1 MFLIVQAGPVAVLRT
16 PDVCAG
22 DAQSA
27 LQSIVS
33 AISAA
38 SAAVPGST
46 TSAKRALDIAGA
58 DLESRDATV
67 ELASRQADD
76 LAIVGAVL
84 AEIITDI
91 VEAIAGLADNLKAL
105 PLIVSA
111 VTEYRVSQLI
121 NSRAL

>member
-1 MFLIVQAGPVAVLRT
+1 MS
-16 PDVCAG
+16 AG

-27 LQSIVS
+27 LQDIVN
-33 AISAA
+33 AISDA
-38 SAAVPGST
+38 SASVPGST
-46 TSAKRALDIAGA
+46 TSTKRALALA
-58 DLESRDATV
+58 DLESRDVAV

-91 VEAIAGLADNLKAL
+91 VEAVAGLADDLKTV

-111 VTEYRVSQLI
+111 SALFLTSERTDQY
-121 NSRAL
+121 RAL

>member
-1 MFLIVQAGPVAVLRT
+1 MRT
-16 PDVCAG
+16 PDVSAG

-27 LQSIVS
+27 LQDIVN

-46 TSAKRALDIAGA
+46 TSAKRPLSGSEH
-58 DLESRDATV
+58 ESRDVIV
-67 ELASRQADD
+67 ELATRQADD

-91 VEAIAGLADNLKAL
+91 VEAVAGLADDLKAL
-105 PLIVSA
+105 PLIVSLA
-111 VTEYRVSQLI
+111 VFCSKTTG
-121 NSRAL
+121 